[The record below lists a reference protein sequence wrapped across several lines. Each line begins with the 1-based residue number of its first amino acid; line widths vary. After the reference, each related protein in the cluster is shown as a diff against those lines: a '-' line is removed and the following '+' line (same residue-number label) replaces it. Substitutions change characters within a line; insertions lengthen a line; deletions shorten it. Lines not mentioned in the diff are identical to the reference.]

1 MKDHQVNIIKNKQHF
16 EPDQSK
22 QPCGEVGCPLVV
34 IVCIRGS
41 FRNNDFGDGDDDD
54 HEYNDVEYD
63 DEEEEDDGDGDHD
76 DHGGGDGDGNSSAEG
91 GCIY

>member
-41 FRNNDFGDGDDDD
+41 FRNNDFGDGDD
-54 HEYNDVEYD
+54 HEYNDVEY

-76 DHGGGDGDGNSSAEG
+76 DHGGGDVDSSAEG
-91 GCIY
+91 GCVY